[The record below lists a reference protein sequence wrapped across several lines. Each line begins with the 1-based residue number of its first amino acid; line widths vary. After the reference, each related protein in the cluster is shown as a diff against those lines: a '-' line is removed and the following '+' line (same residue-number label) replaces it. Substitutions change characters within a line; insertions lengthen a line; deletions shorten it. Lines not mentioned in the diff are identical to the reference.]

1 MILCTIVSREMK
13 YLGTTLT
20 KEMKNL
26 HTENFK
32 TLKKETEDGR
42 PLMPIDWKD
51 EYYRMAILPKVI

>member
-42 PLMPIDWKD
+42 PLMFID
-51 EYYRMAILPKVI
+51 